1 MPAPVPE
8 PPVGMATPIG
18 IGDRLRN
25 ARQALGLSLEE
36 IESATRIRR
45 AYLEALEREAFG
57 DLPNPAYIRGF
68 LRSYAAYLGIP
79 PDELLGLYPTSG
91 PGLITHPDSAVEVRI
106 TPATRFSPVR
116 RVALALGIVVGLGV
130 LILGYVL
137 YGQIRQFTH
146 TAPVT
151 PPGLSAPPR
160 AVPSIPQPPGPPLP
174 PGAAPPVQGG
184 APGPAAPGPAPP
196 SPSIEKTPAPAPSG
210 GAAAPAGEAA
220 PTTVTSPIHLVVVA
234 SGRSWVRAVADGKT
248 VFEGFLNAGD
258 RQTWE
263 AAHTFTVRTGSAGFI
278 EISVNGQSL
287 GRLGG
292 SGQVIERTFSAGSA
306 VP

>member
-1 MPAPVPE
+1 
-8 PPVGMATPIG
+8 MAPIG
-18 IGDRLRN
+18 IGERLRN

-57 DLPNPAYIRGF
+57 DLPDPAYVRGF
-68 LRSYAAYLGIP
+68 LRSYAACLGIP
-79 PDELLGLYPTSG
+79 PDELLSLYPTSG

-116 RVALALGIVVGLGV
+116 RVAAALGVLVGLVV

-137 YGQIRQFTH
+137 YGGIRQFMQ
-146 TAPVT
+146 TAPGT
-151 PPGLSAPPR
+151 APGLSAPPR
-160 AVPSIPQPPGPPLP
+160 AVPSIPQPPGPPRT
-174 PGAAPPVQGG
+174 PGAGPPTSGG
-184 APGPAAPGPAPP
+184 APGPPALGPAPP
-196 SPSIEKTPAPAPSG
+196 APSLEKTPAPATSG
-210 GAAAPAGEAA
+210 GAAAPAGEA
-220 PTTVTSPIHLVVVA
+220 PTAVTSPIHLVVVA

-258 RQTWE
+258 RQTWD
-263 AAHTFTVRTGSAGFI
+263 AAHAITVRTGSASFI

-292 SGQVIERTFSAGSA
+292 SGQVVERTFSAGSA
-306 VP
+306 VR